1 LLEPASGG
9 DLDQDVGLLVAG
21 IPEVVDHAG
30 WNLQLA
36 TGAGDLLAA
45 VEPEADAAAQD
56 LEGLV
61 QVVMHV
67 LVGATT
73 RAQVQVDQHRL
84 PVAVVGAQADDSS
97 LTADGVLV
105 LLAGMG
111 HDASPRSSL

>member
-1 LLEPASGG
+1 
-9 DLDQDVGLLVAG
+9 VGLLVAG
-21 IPEVVDHAG
+21 IPEVVDDAR

-36 TGAGDLLAA
+36 TGAGDLLVA
-45 VEPEADAAAQD
+45 VKPEADAAAQD

-61 QVVMHV
+61 QVAMHV
-67 LVGATT
+67 LLGAAT

-84 PVAVVGAQADDSS
+84 PVGVVTAQADDTA

-111 HDASPRSSL
+111 HDASCGRPSSFRIADY